1 MRIGNNANKKITPYV
16 DKSKNVING
25 DSKFAIVEGYKI
37 ARTNLV
43 FSLAASESKIVVVTS
58 WSKGEGK
65 STATANLAI
74 SFSKMGKKVLLI
86 DCDLRRPNLHNLLRL
101 QNNAGLSEVLGKI
114 KTYDEVINRDVLP
127 CMDVL
132 TAGSIPPNPSELLAS
147 VQFENLMRDVQEKYE
162 YIIID
167 TPPIGIVTDSLIL
180 KDYISGYVVVVRE
193 RVTTHGDIE
202 KSIQNINLADSKILG
217 FLKVGC
223 TLTEKKYAKG
233 KYGYYKYY

>member
-1 MRIGNNANKKITPYV
+1 MKLGRNKKRVINI
-16 DKSKNVING
+16 DKSRNVISG

-43 FSLAASESKIVVVTS
+43 FSLATSESKVVVLTS

-86 DCDLRRPNLHNLLRL
+86 DSDLRRPNLHNLMKL
-101 QNNAGLSEVLGKI
+101 QNTAGLSEVIGKF
-114 KTYDEVINRDVLP
+114 KTFDEVLNRDVLP
-127 CMDVL
+127 CLDVL

-147 VQFENLMRDVQEKYE
+147 ASFNSLLNQLKTMYD

-167 TPPIGIVTDSLIL
+167 TPPVGVVADTLLL
-180 KDYISGYVVVVRE
+180 KDHIAGFVVVVRE
-193 RVTTHGDIE
+193 KVTTHGDIE
-202 KSIQNINLADSKILG
+202 KTIQSIRLADSKILG

-223 TLTEKKYAKG
+223 TVSEKRYSKG
-233 KYGYYKYY
+233 QYGYYKYY

>member
-1 MRIGNNANKKITPYV
+1 MKFGGKSKSVKYV
-16 DKSKNVING
+16 DKSKNVINS

-43 FSLAASESKIVVVTS
+43 FSLSAAESKYVVVTS

-74 SFSKMGKKVLLI
+74 SFSKMGKKVLLM
-86 DCDLRRPNLHNLLRL
+86 DCDLRRPNLHNLLKL
-101 QNNAGLSEVLGKI
+101 QNTSGLSEVIGKFKSI
-114 KTYDEVINRDVLP
+114 DEVIHREVLP
-127 CMDVL
+127 CLDVI
-132 TAGSIPPNPSELLAS
+132 TAGSIPPNPSELLGSAS
-147 VQFENLMRDVQEKYE
+147 FEAFLKEMDQHYD

-167 TPPIGIVTDSLIL
+167 TPPVGIVTDTLLL

-202 KSIQNINLADSKILG
+202 KTMQNIHLADSKVLG

-223 TLTEKKYAKG
+223 SITEKKYSKG

>member
-1 MRIGNNANKKITPYV
+1 MKIGSSRKNSNYV
-16 DKSKNVING
+16 EKSKNVING

-43 FSLAASESKIVVVTS
+43 FSLSASESKIVVVTS

-101 QNNAGLSEVLGKI
+101 QNNAGLSEVLGKF
-114 KTYDEVINRDVLP
+114 KSFDEVINRDVLP
-127 CMDVL
+127 CLDVI

-147 VQFENLMRDVQEKYE
+147 AQFESFMNYIKQAYD

-180 KDYISGYVVVVRE
+180 KNYISGYVVVVRE
-193 RVTTHGDIE
+193 HVTTHGDIE
-202 KSIQNINLADSKILG
+202 KILQNINLADSKVLG

-223 TLTEKKYAKG
+223 TLSEKKYAKG

>member
-1 MRIGNNANKKITPYV
+1 MKLGLSKKSSNYV

-74 SFSKMGKKVLLI
+74 SFSKMGKRVLLM
-86 DCDLRRPNLHNLLRL
+86 DCDLRRPNIHNLLRL
-101 QNNAGLSEVLGKI
+101 QNNVGLSEVVGKI
-114 KTYDEVINRDVLP
+114 KSIDEVINRDVLP
-127 CMDVL
+127 CLDVI

-147 VQFENLMRDVQEKYE
+147 ASFETLLHNMEEKYD
-162 YIIID
+162 YIIVD
-167 TPPIGIVTDSLIL
+167 TPPVGIVADSLIL
-180 KDYISGYVVVVRE
+180 KDYICGYVLVVRE
-193 RVTTHGDIE
+193 KVTTHGDIE
-202 KSIQNINLADSKILG
+202 KALQSITLADSKVIG

-223 TLTEKKYAKG
+223 TMTEKKYSKG

>member
-1 MRIGNNANKKITPYV
+1 MKLGSSKKNANYA

-74 SFSKMGKKVLLI
+74 SFSKMGKKVLLM
-86 DCDLRRPNLHNLLRL
+86 DCDLRRPNIHNLIRL
-101 QNNAGLSEVLGKI
+101 QNNAGLSEVLGKF
-114 KTYDEVINRDVLP
+114 KTMDEVVNKDVLP
-127 CMDVL
+127 CLDVL

-147 VQFENLMRDVQEKYE
+147 SYFDSLLHSIEETYD

-167 TPPIGIVTDSLIL
+167 TPPVGIVTDSLIL
-180 KDYISGYVVVVRE
+180 KDYISGYVLVVRE
-193 RVTTHGDIE
+193 KVTTHGDIE
-202 KSIQNINLADSKILG
+202 KAIQSITLADSKVLG

-223 TLTEKKYAKG
+223 SLTEKKYAKG

>member
-1 MRIGNNANKKITPYV
+1 MRFFKKKKINYA
-16 DKSKNVING
+16 DKSRNVINN

-43 FSLAASESKIVVVTS
+43 FSLAASDNNIAVVTS

-65 STATANLAI
+65 STATSNLAI

-86 DCDLRRPNLHNLLRL
+86 DCDLRRPNVHNLLKL
-101 QNNAGLSEVLGKI
+101 DNTTGLSEVVGKFVSF
-114 KTYDEVINRDVLP
+114 KDAVHSEVLP
-127 CMDVL
+127 CFDVL
-132 TAGSIPPNPSELLAS
+132 TSGSIPPNPSELLAS
-147 VQFENLMRDVQEKYE
+147 ASFDALIKSVRDEYE

-167 TPPIGIVTDSLIL
+167 SPPLGVVTDTLLL

-202 KSIQNINLADSKILG
+202 KTLQSIQLADSKVLG

-223 TLTEKKYAKG
+223 TSAEKKYSKG

>member
-1 MRIGNNANKKITPYV
+1 MKLGFSKKNVNYV

-43 FSLAASESKIVVVTS
+43 FSLAASESKVVVVTS

-74 SFSKMGKKVLLI
+74 SFSKMGKRILLM
-86 DCDLRRPNLHNLLRL
+86 DCDLRRPNIHNLVRL
-101 QNNAGLSEVLGKI
+101 QNNSGLSEVLGKF
-114 KTYDEVINRDVLP
+114 KNFDEAVNKDVLP
-127 CMDVL
+127 CLDVL

-147 VQFENLMRDVQEKYE
+147 SYFATLLEELEGKYD

-167 TPPIGIVTDSLIL
+167 TPPVGIVTDSLIL
-180 KDYISGYVVVVRE
+180 KDHISGYVVVVRE
-193 RVTTHGDIE
+193 KVTTHGDIE
-202 KSIQNINLADSKILG
+202 KTLQSIQLADSKVLG

-223 TLTEKKYAKG
+223 SMTEKKYAKG

>member
-1 MRIGNNANKKITPYV
+1 MKLGFGKKNVNYV

-74 SFSKMGKKVLLI
+74 SFSKMGKKVLLM
-86 DCDLRRPNLHNLLRL
+86 DCDLRRPNIHNLIRL
-101 QNNAGLSEVLGKI
+101 QNNAGLSEVLGKF
-114 KTYDEVINRDVLP
+114 KSFDEVVNKDVLP
-127 CMDVL
+127 CLDVI

-147 VQFENLMRDVQEKYE
+147 SNFETMLHEIEEIYD
-162 YIIID
+162 YIIVD
-167 TPPIGIVTDSLIL
+167 TPPVGIVTDSLIL

-193 RVTTHGDIE
+193 KVTTHGDIE
-202 KSIQNINLADSKILG
+202 KAIQSIDLADSKVLG

>member
-1 MRIGNNANKKITPYV
+1 MKTNSSKSANYV
-16 DKSKNVING
+16 DKSKNVISG

-43 FSLAASESKIVVVTS
+43 FSLAATESKIVVVTS

-74 SFSKMGKKVLLI
+74 SFSKMGKKVLLM
-86 DCDLRRPNLHNLLRL
+86 DCDLRRPNIHNLIRL
-101 QNNAGLSEVLGKI
+101 QNNAGLSEVLGKFRNFDDVVN
-114 KTYDEVINRDVLP
+114 KEVLP
-127 CMDVL
+127 CLDVL

-147 VQFENLMRDVQEKYE
+147 SNFEGLLHEMESKYD
-162 YIIID
+162 YIIVD
-167 TPPIGIVTDSLIL
+167 TPPVGIVTDSLIL
-180 KDYISGYVVVVRE
+180 KDYISGYVLVVRE

-202 KSIQNINLADSKILG
+202 KAIQSIDLADSKVLG

-223 TLTEKKYAKG
+223 SMTEKKYAKG

>member
-1 MRIGNNANKKITPYV
+1 MKLGSSKKNANYV

-74 SFSKMGKKVLLI
+74 SFSKMGKRVLLM
-86 DCDLRRPNLHNLLRL
+86 DCDLRRPNIHNLIRL
-101 QNNAGLSEVLGKI
+101 QNNAGLSEVLGKF
-114 KTYDEVINRDVLP
+114 KTLDEVVNKEVLP
-127 CMDVL
+127 CLDVL

-147 VQFENLMRDVQEKYE
+147 SYFDSLLHSIEETYD

-167 TPPIGIVTDSLIL
+167 TPPVGIVTDSLIL
-180 KDYISGYVVVVRE
+180 KDYISGYVLVVRE
-193 RVTTHGDIE
+193 KVTTHGDIE
-202 KSIQNINLADSKILG
+202 KAIQSIKLADSKVLG

-223 TLTEKKYAKG
+223 SMTEKKYAKG

>member
-1 MRIGNNANKKITPYV
+1 MKIGLSKKNVNYV

-43 FSLAASESKIVVVTS
+43 FSLSATESKVVVVTS

-101 QNNAGLSEVLGKI
+101 QNVSGLSEVLGKF
-114 KTYDEVINRDVLP
+114 KTFDEVVNRDVLP

-132 TAGSIPPNPSELLAS
+132 TSGSIPPNPSELLAS
-147 VQFENLMRDVQEKYE
+147 ANFENMMHELDRVYD
-162 YIIID
+162 YIIVD

-180 KDYISGYVVVVRE
+180 KDYISGYVIVVRE
-193 RVTTHGDIE
+193 KVTTHGDIE
-202 KSIQNINLADSKILG
+202 KTMQNIHLADSKVLG

-223 TLTEKKYAKG
+223 SITEKKYSKG

>member
-1 MRIGNNANKKITPYV
+1 MKLGLPKKNANYV

-43 FSLAASESKIVVVTS
+43 FSLSASESKIVVVTS

-74 SFSKMGKKVLLI
+74 SFSKMGKKVLLV

-101 QNNAGLSEVLGKI
+101 QNNAGLSEILGKF
-114 KTYDEVINRDVLP
+114 KTFNEVINRDVLP
-127 CMDVL
+127 SLDVL

-147 VQFENLMRDVQEKYE
+147 AQFETLMQHLDSEYD

-167 TPPIGIVTDSLIL
+167 TPPIGIVADSLIL

-193 RVTTHGDIE
+193 KVTTHGDIE
-202 KSIQNINLADSKILG
+202 KSIQNITLADSKILG

-223 TLTEKKYAKG
+223 TLSETKYAKG

>member
-1 MRIGNNANKKITPYV
+1 MKLGFGKKNVNYV

-43 FSLAASESKIVVVTS
+43 FSLSASESKIVVVTS

-74 SFSKMGKKVLLI
+74 SFSKMGKKVLLM
-86 DCDLRRPNLHNLLRL
+86 DCDLRRPNLHNLIRL
-101 QNNAGLSEVLGKI
+101 QNNAGLSEVLGKF
-114 KTYDEVINRDVLP
+114 KSFNEVVNKEVLP
-127 CMDVL
+127 YLDVL

-147 VQFENLMRDVQEKYE
+147 SNFEAMIHELEEIYD

-167 TPPIGIVTDSLIL
+167 TPPVGIVTDSLIL
-180 KDYISGYVVVVRE
+180 KDYISGYVLVVRE
-193 RVTTHGDIE
+193 KVTTHGDIE
-202 KSIQNINLADSKILG
+202 KAIQSIDLADSKVLG

>member
-1 MRIGNNANKKITPYV
+1 MKLGSSKKNSNYV
-16 DKSKNVING
+16 DKSKNVISG

-43 FSLAASESKIVVVTS
+43 FSLSASESKIVVVTS

-74 SFSKMGKKVLLI
+74 SFSKMGKKVLLM
-86 DCDLRRPNLHNLLRL
+86 DCDLRRPNIHNLIRL
-101 QNNAGLSEVLGKI
+101 QNNAGLSEVLGKF
-114 KTYDEVINRDVLP
+114 KTLDEVVNKDVLP
-127 CMDVL
+127 YLDVL

-147 VQFENLMRDVQEKYE
+147 SYFDSLLHSIEETYD

-167 TPPIGIVTDSLIL
+167 TPPVGIVTDSLIL
-180 KDYISGYVVVVRE
+180 KDYISGYVLVVRE
-193 RVTTHGDIE
+193 KVTTHGDIE
-202 KSIQNINLADSKILG
+202 KAIQSITLADSKVLG

-223 TLTEKKYAKG
+223 SLTEKKYAKG

>member
-1 MRIGNNANKKITPYV
+1 MKIGLSKKNVNYV
-16 DKSKNVING
+16 DKTKNVING

-43 FSLAASESKIVVVTS
+43 FSLAATESKVVVVTS

-101 QNNAGLSEVLGKI
+101 QNVAGLSEVLGKF
-114 KTYDEVINRDVLP
+114 KNFDEVVNRDVLP
-127 CMDVL
+127 CMDIL
-132 TAGSIPPNPSELLAS
+132 TSGSIPPNPSELLAS
-147 VQFENLMRDVQEKYE
+147 PQFEVLIREMEARYD
-162 YIIID
+162 YIIVD

-180 KDYISGYVVVVRE
+180 KDYISGYVIVVRE
-193 RVTTHGDIE
+193 KVTTHGDIE
-202 KSIQNINLADSKILG
+202 KTIQNITLADSKVLG

-223 TLTEKKYAKG
+223 SISEKKYAKG

>member
-1 MRIGNNANKKITPYV
+1 MKLGSSKKNVSYA

-74 SFSKMGKKVLLI
+74 SFSKMGKKVLLM
-86 DCDLRRPNLHNLLRL
+86 DCDLRRPNIHNLIRL
-101 QNNAGLSEVLGKI
+101 QNNAGLSEVLGKF
-114 KTYDEVINRDVLP
+114 KTLDEVVNRDVLP
-127 CMDVL
+127 CLDVL

-147 VQFENLMRDVQEKYE
+147 SYFDSLLHSIEETYD

-167 TPPIGIVTDSLIL
+167 TPPVGIVTDSLIL
-180 KDYISGYVVVVRE
+180 KDYISGYVLVVRE
-193 RVTTHGDIE
+193 KVTTHGDIE
-202 KSIQNINLADSKILG
+202 KAIQSITLADSKVLG

-223 TLTEKKYAKG
+223 SLTEKKYAKG